1 MGHHYLPQFYLHG
14 FAERR
19 RIWVHDHF
27 ERRTFPSQPKAV
39 ANEKGMYTEDLERH
53 LANDVEG
60 PAMSAL
66 ESVRSLKAVNQE
78 ERIALAKYIVCLWKR
93 TPEGRTRALSH
104 VPQIADALRK
114 EYDAAVA
121 SIGENSLELRALAEV
136 NRGRIDDVLNRYVE
150 APPPGLWQSNLEVDT
165 SPEAVESLLSMTWR
179 FLHTRKLQYLT
190 CDNPVFFFAHEGIGS
205 KSSELSIPLSSTV
218 ALWANR
224 EPLRG
229 PVVVNALSGAVRE
242 INRRTAANAT
252 RFVFSRSNE
261 AWILPF
267 VCKRSYEL
275 SRLV

>member
-27 ERRTFPSQPKAV
+27 NGRTFPSQPKAV
-39 ANEKGMYTEDLERH
+39 ANEKGMYTEDLEQH
-53 LANDVEG
+53 LANEVEG
-60 PAMSAL
+60 PAQSAL
-66 ESVRSLKAVNQE
+66 EAVRALRAVGLT

-104 VPQIADALRK
+104 IPHVADSLRK

-121 SIGENSLELRALAEV
+121 SIGETSLELRALAEM
-136 NRGRIDDVLNRYVE
+136 NRGRIDDVLNCYVE

-165 SPEAVESLLSMTWR
+165 SPEAVDSLLSMTWR
-179 FLHTRKLQYLT
+179 FLHTQSFEYLT
-190 CDNPVFFFAHEGIGS
+190 CDNPVFFFPHEGIGS
-205 KSSELSIPLSSTV
+205 EYSELTLPLSSTV

-224 EPLRG
+224 QPLRG
-229 PVVVNALSGAVRE
+229 PVFINALGGAVRE

-261 AWILPF
+261 PWILPF
-267 VCKRSYEL
+267 VCKRSYVL
-275 SRLV
+275 NRLV